1 MTTINPQVYSLPE
14 GATSTSGLTETTQG
28 ALSAT
33 QHPGTFEVLSYA
45 SDVPGVSD
53 GADVGK
59 LSGISEGIVAVPQY
73 DGIPETGSL
82 EQLAGVPTAAELSAL
97 ANSLFPDLT
106 GEFNNA
112 GINAEPE
119 VCAEGIDDLVQKGDT
134 TVFSTAENKSVQAYE
149 HLFHE
154 EGSSYGEYLNHAEN
168 SYDKNGEFDWEHP
181 FGYGGASTDDWLKG
195 VEAVNDPANA
205 YLQDAAKPESIV
217 TPNTKS
223 YSPAVVSQEQA
234 KKNDRAVNAPTSL
247 GGDKVRNGNS
257 TKSEGTTRNDTIIV
271 GSKTLAQIRDD
282 FPILKEQ
289 INGNQLVWLDN
300 GATTQRPKAVID
312 RLTYYYEHENS
323 NVHRGAHTLA
333 ARSTD
338 AYENARET
346 VRRFIGAPSANEI
359 VFVRGT
365 TEAINLVANAYVKP
379 TLQPGDEIIVSILE
393 HHANIVPW
401 QLIAEE
407 TGAVI
412 KVIPCD
418 KDGQLELHEYE
429 KLFTK
434 RTKFVS
440 VTHVSN
446 VLGTVTPV
454 EELVAIA
461 HRHGVRILIDGA
473 QSVAHIP
480 VNVSALDADFF
491 VFSGHKIFAP
501 TGIGVVYGKKELL
514 EAARP
519 YHGGGNM
526 IADVTFERTIYN
538 PAPNKFEAG
547 TGSIADAVG
556 LGAALEYLE
565 AIGMP
570 SVNKWEHELL
580 QYAIAEMKK
589 VKGLHLIGTAA
600 NKASVLSFKLDGYS
614 DEEVGERL
622 NSYGIAVRTGH
633 HCAQPV
639 LRHFG
644 YEGSVRP
651 TLALYNS
658 PDDIDALVKVLKTFA

>member
-1 MTTINPQVYSLPE
+1 MTTINQFSDIP
-14 GATSTSGLTETTQG
+14 
-28 ALSAT
+28 SA
-33 QHPGTFEVLSYA
+33 EA
-45 SDVPGVSD
+45 IGV
-53 GADVGK
+53 
-59 LSGISEGIVAVPQY
+59 
-73 DGIPETGSL
+73 
-82 EQLAGVPTAAELSAL
+82 L
-97 ANSLFPDLT
+97 ANELFPDLT
-106 GEFNNA
+106 EGVYGVPEQDIPISDVPEVNSSDFLQGYGGAGTIEVPQTGIPQGETIYGSPDP
-112 GINAEPE
+112 GINTP
-119 VCAEGIDDLVQKGDT
+119 
-134 TVFSTAENKSVQAYE
+134 
-149 HLFHE
+149 
-154 EGSSYGEYLNHAEN
+154 
-168 SYDKNGEFDWEHP
+168 EFDWEHP
-181 FGYGGASTDDWLKG
+181 FAYGGS
-195 VEAVNDPANA
+195 
-205 YLQDAAKPESIV
+205 
-217 TPNTKS
+217 
-223 YSPAVVSQEQA
+223 SQESYFNVIDEASAPEASFSKEISDVPYVQNQNSVSYAPVVLSQTQA
-234 KKNDRAVNAPTSL
+234 KEQGKKIDAPTSL
-247 GGDKVRNGNS
+247 GGDKTEKENKKTNTS
-257 TKSEGTTRNDTIIV
+257 SRNDSIRI
-271 GSKTLAQIRDD
+271 GSKTLTQIRND
-282 FPILKEQ
+282 FPILSEE
-289 INGNQLVWLDN
+289 INGRPLVWLDN

-338 AYENARET
+338 AYEDARDT
-346 VRRFIGAPSANEI
+346 VRDFIGASTSQEI
-359 VFVRGT
+359 IFVRGT

-379 TLQPGDEIIVSILE
+379 ILQPGDEIIVSILE

-401 QLIAEE
+401 QLISQA

-418 KDGQLELHEYE
+418 ESGQLILHEYE

-434 RTKFVS
+434 RTKFVA

-514 EAARP
+514 EAAQP

-538 PAPNKFEAG
+538 PIPNKFEAG

-556 LGAALEYLE
+556 LGAALKYLTD
-565 AIGMP
+565 IGMP
-570 SVNKWEHELL
+570 CVYRWEHELL
-580 QYAIAEMKK
+580 QYAMKEMKT
-589 VKGLHLIGTAA
+589 VKGLHLIGTAL
-600 NKASVLSFKLDGYS
+600 NKSSALSFKLDGYS
-614 DEEVGERL
+614 DEEVGKRL
-622 NSYGIAVRTGH
+622 DGYGIAVRTGH

-639 LRHFG
+639 LRRFG
-644 YEGSVRP
+644 YESSVRP
-651 TLALYNS
+651 TIALYNS

>member
-1 MTTINPQVYSLPE
+1 MTTTNPYTVTEESL
-14 GATSTSGLTETTQG
+14 GLP
-28 ALSAT
+28 SA
-33 QHPGTFEVLSYA
+33 A
-45 SDVPGVSD
+45 
-53 GADVGK
+53 A
-59 LSGISEGIVAVPQY
+59 ISAM
-73 DGIPETGSL
+73 
-82 EQLAGVPTAAELSAL
+82 
-97 ANSLFPDLT
+97 ANALFPDFVGSSVSAVPESASVPQQSAPSGAMLPSASLPVET
-106 GEFNNA
+106 EVPA
-112 GINAEPE
+112 DAVPAEVAIP
-119 VCAEGIDDLVQKGDT
+119 AE
-134 TVFSTAENKSVQAYE
+134 STLPAENVLPFITVPPEATVPTNAAVPEANVPGADAADVNTAAQTAQAAA
-149 HLFHE
+149 
-154 EGSSYGEYLNHAEN
+154 GSGYGDA
-168 SYDKNGEFDWEHP
+168 FDWEHP
-181 FGYGGASTDDWLKG
+181 F
-195 VEAVNDPANA
+195 A
-205 YLQDAAKPESIV
+205 YVAP
-217 TPNTKS
+217 TPTQS
-223 YSPAVVSQEQA
+223 YAPKVQSKTQA
-234 KKNDRAVNAPTSL
+234 EEYDRRIDVPTSL
-247 GGDKVRNGNS
+247 QGGDAV
-257 TKSEGTTRNDTIIV
+257 TKEGTAERGTTRNDSIRI

-282 FPILKEQ
+282 FPILKER
-289 INGNQLVWLDN
+289 INGNPLVWLDN
-300 GATTQRPKAVID
+300 GATTQRPKQVID
-312 RLTYYYEHENS
+312 RLSYYFEHENS

-338 AYENARET
+338 AYENARDI
-346 VRRFIGAPSANEI
+346 VRDFIGAPSSEEI
-359 VFVRGT
+359 IFVRGT

-401 QLIAEE
+401 QLIAEK

-418 KDGQLELHEYE
+418 ESGQLILSEYE

-434 RTKFVS
+434 RTKFVTT
-440 VTHVSN
+440 THVSN
-446 VLGTVTPV
+446 VLGTVTPI
-454 EELVAIA
+454 EEMIAIA

-514 EAARP
+514 EAAEP

-538 PAPNKFEAG
+538 GIPNKFEAG

-556 LGAALEYLE
+556 LGAALSYLSE
-565 AIGMP
+565 IGMP
-570 SVNKWEHELL
+570 CVYRWEHELL
-580 QYAIAEMKK
+580 QYGMQEMKRIP
-589 VKGLHLIGTAA
+589 GLTLIGTAL
-600 NKASVLSFKLDGYS
+600 NKASVLSFHLDGYS
-614 DEEVGERL
+614 DDEVGKRL
-622 NSYGIAVRTGH
+622 DNYGIAVRTGH

-639 LRHFG
+639 LRRFG

>member
-1 MTTINPQVYSLPE
+1 MTTI
-14 GATSTSGLTETTQG
+14 
-28 ALSAT
+28 
-33 QHPGTFEVLSYA
+33 
-45 SDVPGVSD
+45 
-53 GADVGK
+53 
-59 LSGISEGIVAVPQY
+59 
-73 DGIPETGSL
+73 
-82 EQLAGVPTAAELSAL
+82 EQLAGVPSSAELTAL
-97 ANSLFPDLT
+97 ANALFPDMEGSILQPEVPDNSSAAVPEVNIPDEEVPNEISPAVSGINPYGYFPQDQVTAVPSVPGSDQAKIYSPEKVYPLQAEGFT
-106 GEFNNA
+106 GE
-112 GINAEPE
+112 
-119 VCAEGIDDLVQKGDT
+119 IDR
-134 TVFSTAENKSVQAYE
+134 SE
-149 HLFHE
+149 
-154 EGSSYGEYLNHAEN
+154 
-168 SYDKNGEFDWEHP
+168 EFDWEHP
-181 FGYGGASTDDWLKG
+181 FDYKGGSSYAYGGESTDSWLKS
-195 VEAVNDPANA
+195 VENVTEPEAEFNSLKGDIPTVSDTGSTGYAPKV
-205 YLQDAAKPESIV
+205 LSQKQAAENGRKI
-217 TPNTKS
+217 
-223 YSPAVVSQEQA
+223 
-234 KKNDRAVNAPTSL
+234 DAPTSL
-247 GGDKVRNGNS
+247 GGDGVAVRKNETVPYTS
-257 TKSEGTTRNDTIIV
+257 RDESIRI
-271 GSKTLAQIRDD
+271 GSKTLAQIRND

-289 INGNQLVWLDN
+289 INGNKLVWLDN
-300 GATTQRPKAVID
+300 GATTQRPQAVID
-312 RLTYYYEHENS
+312 RIKYYYEHENS

-338 AYENARET
+338 AYEGARDI
-346 VRRFIGAPSANEI
+346 VRDFVGASTSEEI

-379 TLQPGDEIIVSILE
+379 TLEPGDEIIVSILE

-407 TGAVI
+407 TGAII

-418 KDGQLELHEYE
+418 ETGQLILHEYE

-454 EELVAIA
+454 AELIAIA

-538 PAPNKFEAG
+538 PIPNKFEAG
-547 TGSIADAVG
+547 TGSIADAIG
-556 LGAALEYLE
+556 LGAALKYLSE
-565 AIGMP
+565 IGMP
-570 SVNKWEHELL
+570 CVYRWEHEIL
-580 QYAIAEMKK
+580 QYALKEMST
-589 VKGLHLIGTAA
+589 VKGLHLVGTAL
-600 NKASVLSFKLDGYS
+600 NKASALAFKLDGYS
-614 DEEVGERL
+614 DEEVGKRL
-622 NSYGIAVRTGH
+622 DAYGIAVRVGH

-639 LRHFG
+639 LRRFG
-644 YEGSVRP
+644 YEGVVRP

-658 PDDIDALVKVLKTFA
+658 FDDIDSLVKVLKTFA